1 MFSGKKRKMK
11 TADTSVIVV
20 AAGNAS
26 RMGGLDKQFLC
37 IGGIPVLIRSLQKF
51 EACPSVG
58 EVVVVTKE
66 ESIPL
71 LHQLTGEYR
80 LQKIRTIV
88 TGGKTRQ
95 QSVEK
100 GLREISAQSL
110 LVAIHDGARPFVQ
123 PEDIEACIASARE
136 GGAATLGVPVKDTI
150 KQIDGDGKIIA
161 TPDRRFLY
169 QTQTPQ
175 VFLAADY
182 KKAMEKASASARD
195 FTDDCQLFE
204 SLGMPVRMVKGS
216 YDNIKI
222 TTPEDLAIA
231 AGILSCQNGQE
242 EGVESCFE

>member
-1 MFSGKKRKMK
+1 MFSGKRRKTE
-11 TADTSVIVV
+11 TADTSAIVV

-51 EACPSVG
+51 EACPSVC

-71 LHQLTGEYR
+71 LHQLTVEYQ

-100 GLREISAQSL
+100 GLREISAQSR
-110 LVAIHDGARPFVQ
+110 LVAIHDGARPFVR
-123 PEDIEACIASARE
+123 PEDIEACIALARE
-136 GGAATLGVPVKDTI
+136 TGAATLGVPVKDTI
-150 KQIDGDGKIIA
+150 KQIDGNGKIIA
-161 TPDRRFLY
+161 TPDRQSLY
-169 QTQTPQ
+169 LTQTPQ
-175 VFLAADY
+175 VFFAADY
-182 KKAMEKASASARD
+182 KKAMEKALALAQD
-195 FTDDCQLFE
+195 FTDDCQLLE
-204 SLGMPVRMVKGS
+204 NLGIPVRMVKGS
-216 YDNIKI
+216 YSNIKI

-231 AGILSCQNGQE
+231 AGLLSCQSGWE